1 MGVEGVWRPPHEKKC
16 RKKKPKYLLRRCVC
30 GRQSSYCRHSPRA
43 WGKRTALPLDKKYGG
58 SAKIKSTFRHG
69 IKKGRKIWRYHFF
82 IVHLSLKIV
91 NISDILPMNVNV
103 IDNIRQYFSTQPV
116 RKAWLFGSFSRGEE
130 TAQSDVDI
138 LVEFDRSGK
147 PVTLLTY
154 ARMWRELEERLG
166 RNVDLV
172 EDGTLKSYAVES
184 ANHDKRLIY
193 ERKD

>member
-1 MGVEGVWRPPHEKKC
+1 M
-16 RKKKPKYLLRRCVC
+16 
-30 GRQSSYCRHSPRA
+30 A
-43 WGKRTALPLDKKYGG
+43 WNKKRTENLEV
-58 SAKIKSTFRHG
+58 S
-69 IKKGRKIWRYHFF
+69 FF
-82 IVHLSLKIV
+82 IVILSLKIV

-116 RKAWLFGSFSRGEE
+116 RKAWLFGSYSRGEE
-130 TAQSDVDI
+130 TTQSDVDI

-166 RNVDLV
+166 RSVDLV
-172 EDGTLKSYAVES
+172 EDGTLKTYAVES
-184 ANHDKRLIY
+184 ANQDKLLIY

>member
-1 MGVEGVWRPPHEKKC
+1 M
-16 RKKKPKYLLRRCVC
+16 YL
-30 GRQSSYCRHSPRA
+30 
-43 WGKRTALPLDKKYGG
+43 
-58 SAKIKSTFRHG
+58 
-69 IKKGRKIWRYHFF
+69 FF
-82 IVHLSLKIV
+82 IVLLSPKIV
-91 NISDILPMNVNV
+91 IISDILPMNVNV

-116 RKAWLFGSFSRGEE
+116 RKAWLFCSFSRGGE

-172 EDGTLKSYAVES
+172 EDGTLKTYAVES
-184 ANHDKRLIY
+184 ANQDKLLIY

>member
-1 MGVEGVWRPPHEKKC
+1 MAKGASNVPYD
-16 RKKKPKYLLRRCVC
+16 PKL
-30 GRQSSYCRHSPRA
+30 SYHCDK
-43 WGKRTALPLDKKYGG
+43 KRTENLEVSL
-58 SAKIKSTFRHG
+58 I
-69 IKKGRKIWRYHFF
+69 
-82 IVHLSLKIV
+82 IVLLSLNIV

-172 EDGTLKSYAVES
+172 EDGTLKTYAVES